1 MHGKITALTLQKRN
15 RNRINVYLDGEFA
28 FGLTRIVAAWLQIGQ
43 ELSEEK
49 IAELQAA
56 DAEETAYQRA
66 LLLLN
71 SRPRT
76 RAEIARNLQNQNIP
90 ENIQQAIFERLQ
102 RSGLLDDAAFA
113 RAWIANREEF
123 RPRGQNALRYE
134 LRQHGVE
141 EHIIQQVITENP
153 ADEYGQAVRA
163 AEKTARK
170 LSGSDAQTF
179 RRKLGGFLA
188 RRGFNYETSARV
200 IAHYWHTLSP
210 NSEEFENEEI

>member
-1 MHGKITALTLQKRN
+1 MHGKITALTLQKHN
-15 RNRINVYLDGEFA
+15 RNRVNIYLDGEFA
-28 FGLTRIVAAWLQIGQ
+28 FSLARIVAAWLQIGQ
-43 ELSEEK
+43 DLSEEK
-49 IAELQAA
+49 IANLQSA
-56 DAEETAYQRA
+56 DAEETAYQRT
-66 LLLLN
+66 LLLLK

-76 RAEIARNLQNQNIP
+76 HAEIARSLQTQNIP

-102 RSGLLDDAAFA
+102 RSGLIDDAAFA
-113 RAWIANREEF
+113 RAWITNRSEF

-141 EHIIQQVITENP
+141 ESIIQQVLTENP
-153 ADEYGQAVRA
+153 VDEYQQAMRA
-163 AEKTARK
+163 AEKYARK
-170 LSGSDAQTF
+170 LAGNDAPTF

-210 NSEEFENEEI
+210 NSEEIENEEI

>member
-1 MHGKITALTLQKRN
+1 MHGKITALTLQKHN
-15 RNRINVYLDGEFA
+15 RNRVNVYLDGEFA
-28 FGLTRIVAAWLQIGQ
+28 FGLARIVAGWLQIGQ

-49 IAELQAA
+49 IIALQAA

-76 RAEIARNLQNQNIP
+76 RAEIARALQNQNIP

-102 RSGLLDDAAFA
+102 RSGLVDDAAFA
-113 RAWIANREEF
+113 RAWIANRSEF

-141 EHIIQQVITENP
+141 ESVIQQALTENS
-153 ADEYGQAVRA
+153 ADEYEEAVRA
-163 AEKTARK
+163 AEKSARK
-170 LSGSDAQTF
+170 LAGSDAPTF
-179 RRKLGGFLA
+179 RRKLGGFLT

-200 IAHYWHTLSP
+200 IAHYWQTLSP
-210 NSEEFENEEI
+210 NSEEIENEEI